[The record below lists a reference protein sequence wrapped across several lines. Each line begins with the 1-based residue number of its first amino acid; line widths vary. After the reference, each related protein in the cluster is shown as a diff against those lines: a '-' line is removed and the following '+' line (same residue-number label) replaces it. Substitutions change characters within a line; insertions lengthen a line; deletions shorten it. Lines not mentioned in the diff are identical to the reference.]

1 MAEGDIFRR
10 GSLTGGQPFTNMA
23 SETLRNQKTADSG
36 EDLDSVKEVLE
47 FAEMLAELGSTGLKR
62 AGGYIDEE
70 FIPQL
75 RGRKA
80 IGVFKE
86 MSENDPLVGAILFTI
101 TMLLRNV
108 EWTVKPA
115 GKSRKDAAAA
125 HLLETSMNDMDHTWD
140 EFITEVLSMLVF
152 GWSWHEIV
160 YKKREGPLP
169 KSGAPAS
176 KYADGL
182 IGWKRLPI
190 RAQETWLRWIFDDAG
205 DVRAMVQM
213 APPKYKTTVL
223 PYERSMLFRFR
234 SRKNN
239 PEGTSLLRNAYRPWY
254 FLKRIQEFEA
264 IGVERDLAGLPL
276 VKVPADYLKADKG
289 SKQRKIVDDFTKM
302 VKSVRRNEQEGIVF
316 PAAYDQDTKQPLF
329 DFQLVSSSG
338 GRQFPTD
345 PIIQRYEQRILMS
358 VLADFIMVGH
368 QSVGSYS
375 LHTDKTGI
383 FRTALNSI
391 AQTIADTLNRQ
402 AVPRLMHINGMRLEE
417 LPEIVPTDVDSPDI
431 AQLAQFMSQMAGM
444 GVQWFPD
451 PEMEKFVRDAAR
463 LPDMDDE
470 QEERQRQLAQR
481 AQATQYLEAT
491 AEYLDVRNAVQ
502 QMVLDPMGMGQGA
515 PGQQPGPMQ
524 PGAQGGQGQAGAPP
538 GQGGPRQVNQGAP
551 RGSGPAAL
559 PPGRQ
564 Q

>member
-1 MAEGDIFRR
+1 MPSMPDGEVGRR
-10 GSLTGGQPFTNMA
+10 YGNTSGQAFSSVA
-23 SETLRNQKTADSG
+23 AETLKPGGANTDSG
-36 EDLDSVKEVLE
+36 EDTKAVDEVLQ
-47 FAEMLAELGSTGLKR
+47 FADMLAELGSTGLKR
-62 AGGYIDEE
+62 TGGYVDEE
-70 FIPQL
+70 FLPQL
-75 RGRKA
+75 RGRKS

-101 TMLLRNV
+101 TMLLRRV

-115 GKSRKDAAAA
+115 GKSRKDAMAAK
-125 HLLETSMNDMDHTWD
+125 LVETSMEDMDHTWD

-160 YKKREGPLP
+160 YKKREGPFNRQGP
-169 KSGAPAS
+169 TS
-176 KYADGL
+176 KYADGM

-190 RAQETWLRWIFDDAG
+190 RAQETWMRWVFDDSG
-205 DVRAMVQM
+205 DCKAMVQL
-213 APPKYKTTVL
+213 APPKYKTTLL
-223 PYERSMLFRFR
+223 PIERSLHFRFR

-239 PEGTSLLRNAYRPWY
+239 PEGMSLLRNAYRPWY

-264 IGVERDLAGLPL
+264 IGVERDLAGLPM
-276 VKVPADYLKADKG
+276 VKVPAEYLRAKKG
-289 SKQRKIVDDFTKM
+289 TKQAEIVKSFEKM
-302 VKSVRRNEQEGIVF
+302 VKSIRRNEQEGLVF
-316 PAAYDQDTKQPLF
+316 PAQYDQDTKQPLF

-383 FRTALNSI
+383 FRSALNSI

-402 AVPRLMHINGMRLEE
+402 AVPKLMSVNGFRLEQ

-431 AQLAQFMSQMAGM
+431 AQLAQFMSSMAGM

-451 PEMEKFVRDAAR
+451 PELEKFVRDAAR
-463 LPDMDDE
+463 LPQMDDE
-470 QEERQRQLAQR
+470 AEERQRQLAQR
-481 AQATQYLEAT
+481 AQATQFLEAT
-491 AEYLDVRNAVQ
+491 AEYLDVRNAVEQMALGQ
-502 QMVLDPMGMGQGA
+502 QPGQPQ
-515 PGQQPGPMQ
+515 PGQQPGPM
-524 PGAQGGQGQAGAPP
+524 GAQGPQAQGPQGQQQAGGRMQGQGPQQAPQFG
-538 GQGGPRQVNQGAP
+538 
-551 RGSGPAAL
+551 
-559 PPGRQ
+559 GRQ
-564 Q
+564 